1 MKTQFDALL
10 TDLEAVGE
18 LHKALEKGDEVDD
31 EKIEAAKAGG
41 AESEEEGEKGKTEEV
56 AKDVKS
62 GKASGKKAPLAKSL
76 TVKLEDGS
84 EVEALDGTELVKSLT
99 DSLGALTERFDAN
112 ESVLAKA
119 MPQLVTLLKA
129 QTTLITGLQAQV
141 KAIGNE
147 GRGRKAIV
155 SMVEKPS
162 TGTLAKGG
170 EDGINPDE
178 FMAKATAKFNDRKL
192 SGMELSFIEG
202 AFNRGQFQLPP
213 DLVSK
218 VVAA

>member
-18 LHKALEKGDEVDD
+18 LNKALEKGDEVED
-31 EKIEAAKAGG
+31 EKIEAAKKDG
-41 AESEEEGEKGKTEEV
+41 AESEEEGEKGKTEDV

-76 TVKLEDGS
+76 TVKLDDGT
-84 EVEALDGTELVKSLT
+84 EVEAVDGTELVKSLT
-99 DSLGALTERFDAN
+99 DGLGALTERFDAN

-119 MPQLVTLLKA
+119 MTQLVTLAKA
-129 QTTLITGLQAQV
+129 QTALVTDLKAQV
-141 KAIGNE
+141 KALGNE

-155 SMVEKPS
+155 SMVEKPN

-170 EDGINPDE
+170 ADGINPDE
-178 FMAKATAKFNDRKL
+178 FMAKAVSQLQAGKI
-192 SGMELSFIEG
+192 SGLELSFIEG
-202 AFNRGQFQLPP
+202 SFNSGQFKLPP
-213 DLVSK
+213 ALVSK
-218 VVAA
+218 VIAA